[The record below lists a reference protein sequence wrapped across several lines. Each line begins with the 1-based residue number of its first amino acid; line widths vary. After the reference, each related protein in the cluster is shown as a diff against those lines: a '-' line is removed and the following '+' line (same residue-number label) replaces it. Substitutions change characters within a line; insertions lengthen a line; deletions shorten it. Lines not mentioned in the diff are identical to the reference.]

1 MHKPLYS
8 KRIKK
13 EYKLYALGAV
23 IILLAVVVAV
33 LAGVE
38 GNLRSVFFLGAMA
51 VAVSVGTLAK
61 AWSTLRRRETN
72 ATHHV
77 AERIPRHRFRL
88 IFFRAFMLLVLV
100 YGIVGLVYAL
110 VNDYPLYVILEGVL
124 AVITGGGYLLFAN
137 LLIDK

>member
-1 MHKPLYS
+1 MKLSYS
-8 KRIKK
+8 KRMKK

-38 GNLRSVFFLGAMA
+38 GNLRTVFFFGAMA

-61 AWSTLRRRETN
+61 ALSTLKRQESN

-77 AERIPRHRFRL
+77 AERIPRRRL
-88 IFFRAFMLLVLV
+88 NLILFRAFMLLVFV
-100 YGIVGLVYAL
+100 YGIVGLAIAL
-110 VNDYPLYVILEGVL
+110 VNGYPLYVILEGVTI
-124 AVITGGGYLLFAN
+124 VITGGGYFLFAN
-137 LLIDK
+137 LINK